1 MSHLEEFK
9 ILSDIQQGFCK
20 YHSCESQLLI
30 TLEVLARNLDNGKQS
45 DIILL
50 DFDTV
55 PRQRLLLKLH
65 HYGIQGT
72 INKQIQAW
80 LCYREQSVLVEGEKS
95 APVSVMSGVPQG
107 TVLGPL
113 MFLININDIPVGI
126 NISLVFAFLLMIH
139 FYATVSSKD
148 DVNTL
153 QQDLDSLVAWT
164 TYWQMSLNRDKCK
177 ILNVY
182 QSKNPITHQYA
193 MNGVP
198 LDSVTHHP
206 YLGVEL
212 SSNLN
217 WSFHIKNI
225 IEKANRS
232 LGFIRRNLYSC
243 PESVKSQAYLTLVC
257 PCLEY
262 ACSVWDPHTQK
273 HCHDIE
279 RVQRCAVRFVKNCY
293 V

>member
-1 MSHLEEFK
+1 M
-9 ILSDIQQGFCK
+9 
-20 YHSCESQLLI
+20 
-30 TLEVLARNLDNGKQS
+30 
-45 DIILL
+45 
-50 DFDTV
+50 
-55 PRQRLLLKLH
+55 
-65 HYGIQGT
+65 
-72 INKQIQAW
+72 
-80 LCYREQSVLVEGEKS
+80 EGEKS

-113 MFLININDIPVGI
+113 MFLICINDIGLTI
-126 NISLVFAFLLMIH
+126 KSCIRLFADDTLL
-139 FYATVSSKD
+139 YATVSSKD
-148 DVNTL
+148 DANTL

-164 TYWQMSLNRDKCK
+164 TFWQMSLNREKCK

-182 QSKNPITHQYA
+182 RSKNPITHQHM

-198 LDSVTHHP
+198 LDTVSHRP

-217 WSFHIKNI
+217 WSLHIENI
-225 IEKANRS
+225 IGKANRF
-232 LGFIRRNLYSC
+232 LGLIRRNLYSC
-243 PESVKSQAYLTLVC
+243 PESVKSQAYLTLVR

-279 RVQRCAVRFVKNCY
+279 GVQRRAARFVKNCY
-293 V
+293 TCGNPAQSQTS